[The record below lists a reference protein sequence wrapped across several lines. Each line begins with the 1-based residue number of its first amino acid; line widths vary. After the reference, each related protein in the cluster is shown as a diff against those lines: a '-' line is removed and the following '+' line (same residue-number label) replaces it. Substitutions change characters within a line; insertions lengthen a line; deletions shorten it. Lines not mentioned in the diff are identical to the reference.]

1 MDLGLGR
8 MDRGDHEG
16 GAGYREEIM
25 STHGAQR
32 GAHWGAGMEH
42 RGVHRGAGMGHTSGR
57 TAGMGHRGGHTGEQH
72 RGAGRQ
78 FSSIFA

>member
-1 MDLGLGR
+1 MDVGLGR
-8 MDRGDHEG
+8 IYMRYHEG

-25 STHGAQR
+25 SMHGAQR
-32 GAHWGAGMEH
+32 GAPCGAGMEH